1 MLKNKWCTNC
11 KTKKETV
18 EFKNYSRQL
27 AVPFKIIADFE
38 CNFEKVKSNEIK
50 NKSYTEK
57 YQNHIPCSF
66 SYKLVC
72 VDNKFSKAIIVYRG
86 ENAAYKFIEAIIK
99 EYEYCTKI
107 MEKLFNKNLIISED
121 EQQQF
126 LSTNPCRICKNT
138 SVMKK

>member
-1 MLKNKWCTNC
+1 MLKSKWCTNC

-38 CNFEKVKSNEIK
+38 RNLEKVKSNEIK
-50 NKSYTEK
+50 NKSHNEK

-86 ENAAYKFIEAIIK
+86 ENAAYKFIEAILK

-107 MEKLFNKNLIISED
+107 MEKLFNKI
-121 EQQQF
+121 
-126 LSTNPCRICKNT
+126 
-138 SVMKK
+138 

>member
-38 CNFEKVKSNEIK
+38 CNLEKVKSNEIK

-86 ENAAYKFIEAIIK
+86 ENAAYKFIEAILK

-121 EQQQF
+121 EQ
-126 LSTNPCRICKNT
+126 
-138 SVMKK
+138 

>member
-38 CNFEKVKSNEIK
+38 CNLEMVKSNEIK

-57 YQNHIPCSF
+57 YQNHIPCSS

-86 ENAAYKFIEAIIK
+86 ENAAYKLLKQFLK
-99 EYEYCTKI
+99 SMNTVQKSWKNFSTKI
-107 MEKLFNKNLIISED
+107 
-121 EQQQF
+121 
-126 LSTNPCRICKNT
+126 
-138 SVMKK
+138 